1 MENNTFTIDTTPP
14 TETLSDNLTS
24 DEVDSLK
31 VGEELAEQQDS
42 LLAGKYKSAEELEKA
57 YKELEAKLGDQE
69 SETETEETESEPEE
83 TESEPEETE
92 ESSLSETAQLITSA
106 SDEYYA
112 NDRKISPETMDKFK
126 SLSSEELL
134 DAFVEYSKHTESEE
148 EASTASDLTES
159 QINSVKSSVGG
170 DEAYTNIV
178 KWASTNLDTQS
189 IEAFDTIMSEGNIGA
204 IQLAVN
210 GLKSQY
216 EQANGYEGKMYTGKA
231 PTSTKDTFRSQAE
244 LVAAMNDKRYDK
256 DPAYRQ
262 DVIAKLDRS
271 DLNF

>member
-31 VGEELAEQQDS
+31 VGEELAEQQDT

-69 SETETEETESEPEE
+69 SEAEPESEPEE
-83 TESEPEETE
+83 TESEPEESE
-92 ESSLSETAQLITSA
+92 EPSLSETAKLITSA

-112 NDRKISPETMDKFK
+112 NDRNLSPETMDKFK

-134 DAFVEYSKHTESEE
+134 NAFVEYRKHAESEE
-148 EASTASDLTES
+148 GAEIANDLSES
-159 QINSVKSSVGG
+159 QINSVKDSVGG

-178 KWASTNLDTQS
+178 RWASTNLDTQS

-271 DLNF
+271 DLEF

>member
-42 LLAGKYKSAEELEKA
+42 LLAGKYRSAEELEKA

-69 SETETEETESEPEE
+69 SEAKA
-83 TESEPEETE
+83 ESEPEETE
-92 ESSLSETAQLITSA
+92 ESEPEETEEPTLSDNAELITSA

-112 NDRKISPETMDKFK
+112 NEGKLSAETLDKFK
-126 SLSSEELL
+126 SLSSEELVNAYIEL
-134 DAFVEYSKHTESEE
+134 NKNSETE
-148 EASTASDLTES
+148 AAPASDLSES

-178 KWASTNLDTQS
+178 KWASTNLDSQS
-189 IEAFDTIMSEGNIGA
+189 IEAFDNIMSEGNLGA

-231 PTSTKDTFRSQAE
+231 PASTKDTFRSQAE

-271 DLNF
+271 DLDF